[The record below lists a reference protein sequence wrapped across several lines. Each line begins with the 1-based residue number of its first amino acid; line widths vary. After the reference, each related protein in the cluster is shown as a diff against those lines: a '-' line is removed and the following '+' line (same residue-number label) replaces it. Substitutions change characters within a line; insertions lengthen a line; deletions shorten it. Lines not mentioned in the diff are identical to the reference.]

1 MSSRGLKWLSVGVF
15 GVGEEVAVDD
25 VGESSFEGAHGFH
38 AGVAELHPTLEELL
52 GRRVTSPLRDRDA
65 MDRTVQLAVARA

>member
-1 MSSRGLKWLSVGVF
+1 MILINTWKTVVPGPMSSRGSKLLSGGVF

-38 AGVAELHPTLEELL
+38 SRVAEFHPTLEELL
-52 GRRVTSPLRDRDA
+52 RGG
-65 MDRTVQLAVARA
+65 